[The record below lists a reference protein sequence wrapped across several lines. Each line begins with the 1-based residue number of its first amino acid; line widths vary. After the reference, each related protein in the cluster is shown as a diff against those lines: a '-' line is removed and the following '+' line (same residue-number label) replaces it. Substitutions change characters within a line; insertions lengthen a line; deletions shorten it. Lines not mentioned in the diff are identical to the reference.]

1 MAEERTP
8 LAAVD
13 SGINP
18 EVDADEA
25 TVEIAVDTP
34 QEFEGGAEVIDDGQG
49 GAIVQALMEQ
59 QTEVMAEP
67 YDHNANIA
75 EALDEGTLGELSSDL
90 RALFDEDQES
100 RSEWENT
107 YTQGLDL
114 LGMQYDDRTE
124 PFEGASG
131 LHIH

>member
-1 MAEERTP
+1 MILRDLLVAEERTP
-8 LAAVD
+8 LALLVD

-75 EALDEGTLGELSSDL
+75 EALDEGTLGELSSIYERCL
-90 RALFDEDQES
+90 MKTKS
-100 RSEWENT
+100 
-107 YTQGLDL
+107 LDPN
-114 LGMQYDDRTE
+114 GRIPTHK
-124 PFEGASG
+124 G
-131 LHIH
+131 

>member
-8 LAAVD
+8 LAALVD

-75 EALDEGTLGELSSDL
+75 EALDEGTLGVSCLLIYGRCLMKTKS
-90 RALFDEDQES
+90 
-100 RSEWENT
+100 
-107 YTQGLDL
+107 LDL
-114 LGMQYDDRTE
+114 
-124 PFEGASG
+124 SG
-131 LHIH
+131 RIPIHKG

>member
-1 MAEERTP
+1 VAEERTP
-8 LAAVD
+8 LAALVD

-18 EVDADEA
+18 EVDADAA

-75 EALDEGTLGELSSDL
+75 EALDEGTLGELSSD
-90 RALFDEDQES
+90 F
-100 RSEWENT
+100 
-107 YTQGLDL
+107 
-114 LGMQYDDRTE
+114 E
-124 PFEGASG
+124 PCLTKIKSHDPNGRIPT
-131 LHIH
+131 HKD